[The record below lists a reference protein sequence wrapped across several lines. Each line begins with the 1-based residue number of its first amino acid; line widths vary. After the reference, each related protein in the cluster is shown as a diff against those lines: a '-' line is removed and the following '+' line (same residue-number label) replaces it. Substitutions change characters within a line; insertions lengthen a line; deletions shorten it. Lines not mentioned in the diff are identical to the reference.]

1 LNPNKENSKMTHP
14 AKADSSREAV
24 HTLLTPENCTLIF
37 IDHQPQMLFGVANI
51 ERQVLINNVVGLA
64 KAAKTFNIPT
74 ILTTVET
81 ESFSGFMWPQLLRV
95 FPDQKP
101 IERSSMNSWDDP
113 KFVAE
118 VERIGRK
125 KLVIAAL
132 WTEVCLAF
140 PAIDALRAGYEVYA
154 VVDASGGMSKEIHD
168 TAVLRLVQAGVVPVT
183 WVQVMLEWQRDW
195 ARKQTYDAVID
206 IVKEHCGAYGSGV
219 EYAYTMVHKLPPS
232 K

>member
-1 LNPNKENSKMTHP
+1 MTHP

-24 HTLLTPENCTLIF
+24 HSLLTPDNCIVIF

-64 KAAKTFNIPT
+64 KASKTFNIPT

-154 VVDASGGMSKEIHD
+154 VLDASGGMSKEIHD

>member
-1 LNPNKENSKMTHP
+1 MTHP

-101 IERSSMNSWDDP
+101 IERSSMNSWDEP

>member
-1 LNPNKENSKMTHP
+1 MTHP
-14 AKADSSREAV
+14 TKADSSREAV

-101 IERSSMNSWDDP
+101 IERSSMNSWDEP

-195 ARKQTYDAVID
+195 ARKQTYDAVIE

>member
-1 LNPNKENSKMTHP
+1 MTHP

-64 KAAKTFNIPT
+64 KAAKTFNIPA

>member
-1 LNPNKENSKMTHP
+1 MTHP

-168 TAVLRLVQAGVVPVT
+168 TAVMRLVQAGVVPVT

>member
-1 LNPNKENSKMTHP
+1 MTHP

-140 PAIDALRAGYEVYA
+140 PAIDTLRAGYEVYA

>member
-1 LNPNKENSKMTHP
+1 MTHP

-140 PAIDALRAGYEVYA
+140 PAIDTLRAGYEVYA

-195 ARKQTYDAVID
+195 ARKKTYDAVIE

>member
-1 LNPNKENSKMTHP
+1 MTHP

-168 TAVLRLVQAGVVPVT
+168 TAVMRLVQAGVVPVT

-195 ARKQTYDAVID
+195 ARKKTYDAVIE

>member
-1 LNPNKENSKMTHP
+1 MTHP
-14 AKADSSREAV
+14 TKADSSREAV

>member
-1 LNPNKENSKMTHP
+1 MTHP

-101 IERSSMNSWDDP
+101 IERSSMNSWDEP

-195 ARKQTYDAVID
+195 ARKKTYDAVIE

>member
-1 LNPNKENSKMTHP
+1 MTHP
-14 AKADSSREAV
+14 TKADSSREAV

-168 TAVLRLVQAGVVPVT
+168 TAVMRLVQAGVVPVT

>member
-1 LNPNKENSKMTHP
+1 MTHP

-64 KAAKTFNIPT
+64 KASKTFNIPT

>member
-1 LNPNKENSKMTHP
+1 MTHP

-101 IERSSMNSWDDP
+101 IERSSMNSWEDP

-118 VERIGRK
+118 VERIGHK

-195 ARKQTYDAVID
+195 ARKQTYDAVIE